1 MKKLL
6 LAAAAVAALATPS
19 YASHWECTVQ
29 KDTGGMNRPN
39 GTSLRWGLP
48 SFEKGDVV
56 SIKDTAGRWDFIT
69 RSGPSDDPGYGWVP
83 HNVLGNCRA
92 ADGT

>member
-6 LAAAAVAALATPS
+6 LAAAAVVALATPA
-19 YASHWECTVQ
+19 YASHWECTLQ
-29 KDTGGMNRPN
+29 KDTHSMNRPN
-39 GTSLRWGLP
+39 ARYPEWRLP
-48 SFEKGDVV
+48 GFEKGDVI
-56 SIKDTAGRWDFIT
+56 SIRDTVGRWDFIT

-83 HNVLGNCRA
+83 HSVLGNCRA